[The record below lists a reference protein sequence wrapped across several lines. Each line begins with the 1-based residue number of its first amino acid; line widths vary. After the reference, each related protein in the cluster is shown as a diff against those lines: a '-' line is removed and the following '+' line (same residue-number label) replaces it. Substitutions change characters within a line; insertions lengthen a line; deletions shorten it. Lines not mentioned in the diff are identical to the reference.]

1 MVKMQKQRERDAATR
16 MQRAWR
22 ERLVVYKLFGHEL
35 FVRDN
40 DRLASYGKLHFPG
53 ESNTLLGPQRFL
65 VCSNK
70 TSARTLAGFLARGPW
85 HLERPGLLIVVNG
98 GAQNFKL
105 EPPRLA
111 RLFNQGVADAARDAR
126 AVVTAAG
133 TDAGVSKLVA
143 SAMEKG
149 NIKQAVIGFAPFG
162 RILGGKELLG
172 KVEGGS
178 VAYSHLPANKDKGQ
192 AAPLNPDHTHFILV
206 ESPGNEWGSESKLR
220 AELEAEYAQR
230 MKVPIVGLA
239 VQGGPG
245 TVQMLYENAL
255 RQTPCVVVAQ
265 SGGASTELWE
275 YFKSDQRGAPELPRF
290 PSGHKHAGKPKYQV
304 SPTLNWFAEI
314 LKRHKECGGLLV
326 IFYDIDGEVE
336 DLSHCLLKAVVDFKL
351 LDFKTRKAAAIG
363 QGGTALQALETEA
376 AQVDGALD
384 QALDLATK
392 WDRLSVAK
400 GILDE
405 LGGMRQAF
413 PDGAGSAPAVQGAL
427 ELAVEM
433 GRTDFVSLLLH
444 LPGIKLADV
453 NMMRLCATHRLTV
466 CSVSRIWQH
475 DLDQ

>member
-1 MVKMQKQRERDAATR
+1 MQLPAYSAPGGSGSSSTSYLGTSSSCVTTTGSPATGSFTFLGRATRCSGRSASWCARTRRRRGRSRASWHAGLGISREARAAHRRQWRRAEFQARAAT
-16 MQRAWR
+16 
-22 ERLVVYKLFGHEL
+22 
-35 FVRDN
+35 
-40 DRLASYGKLHFPG
+40 
-53 ESNTLLGPQRFL
+53 T
-65 VCSNK
+65 
-70 TSARTLAGFLARGPW
+70 
-85 HLERPGLLIVVNG
+85 
-98 GAQNFKL
+98 GAALQ
-105 EPPRLA
+105 PT
-111 RLFNQGVADAARDAR
+111 QGVADAARDAR

-290 PSGHKHAGKPKYQV
+290 PSGHKHAGKPKYQA

-376 AQVDGALD
+376 AQVDGAL
-384 QALDLATK
+384 
-392 WDRLSVAK
+392 
-400 GILDE
+400 
-405 LGGMRQAF
+405 GG
-413 PDGAGSAPAVQGAL
+413 
-427 ELAVEM
+427 E
-433 GRTDFVSLLLH
+433 VS
-444 LPGIKLADV
+444 
-453 NMMRLCATHRLTV
+453 
-466 CSVSRIWQH
+466 
-475 DLDQ
+475 